1 MEKQE
6 DKFKKQR
13 PMSASKK
20 LVAQITSLARVI
32 SHFKHGW
39 LPAGFKR
46 AGYSLMIHSN
56 HLRCS
61 KARLQGWG
69 L

>member
-1 MEKQE
+1 MRWRSGE
-6 DKFKKQR
+6 DKFKKQSHLS
-13 PMSASKK
+13 PSKK

-46 AGYSLMIHSN
+46 ADYLIMI
-56 HLRCS
+56 
-61 KARLQGWG
+61 
-69 L
+69 